1 METSQ
6 EAAESLKRG
15 TKKSQN
21 FSKRSGSGREMQEE
35 KQWPV
40 GDKNLANF
48 SNRL

>member
-1 METSQ
+1 MEASR

-21 FSKRSGSGREMQEE
+21 FSKRDPGRQMQEE

-48 SNRL
+48 SNQL